1 MEKQKGP
8 IDLLADNPIGG
19 ENPDMTD
26 LYVKGLNELRKTVKI
41 HVDKIKD
48 SLITNTDINTY
59 AAIMDLIDKLEY
71 LLYCNSDCKFEKSL
85 LWAIDLAED
94 IRRIS
99 GIKNYT
105 EIYTESL
112 KMSEEIRKFYL
123 R

>member
-1 MEKQKGP
+1 MEKAKNE
-8 IDLLADNPIGG
+8 NPHVQNTLIGG

-26 LYVKGLNELRKTVKI
+26 PYFNALNKLRENVKSHI
-41 HVDKIKD
+41 SKIKD

-59 AAIMDLIDKLEY
+59 AAIMDLTDKLEY
-71 LLYCNSDCKFEKSL
+71 LLYSNSDCKFQKSL

-105 EIYTESL
+105 EIYTESV
-112 KMSEEIRKFYL
+112 KMSEEIRNFYL